1 MSVTHGAVLVI
12 LVAVAGLFL
21 WGLGHASEME
31 EAQGCAFFL
40 QVLLAVLVVAMLGG
54 VLLQIFQSLYHGR
67 LETASHGDVFR
78 VCLPPD
84 RDRWLVLGHL
94 PSGLAPDVMETGT

>member
-21 WGLGHASEME
+21 WGLGRASKME

-40 QVLLAVLVVAMLGG
+40 QVLLAVIVIAMLGAIQ
-54 VLLQIFQSLYHGR
+54 LQIFQGLYPGQ
-67 LETASHGDVFR
+67 
-78 VCLPPD
+78 
-84 RDRWLVLGHL
+84 
-94 PSGLAPDVMETGT
+94 